1 MVRTLS
7 QLATCD
13 EPDYMYDYAF
23 EICHNKGT
31 CTANSFDCIPAYTV
45 ISKGDPNKGDSRNLF
60 KYDAIIEKAT
70 VDSFGSKVT
79 QP

>member
-1 MVRTLS
+1 
-7 QLATCD
+7 
-13 EPDYMYDYAF
+13 MYDYAF
-23 EICHNKGT
+23 EVCHTRGT